1 MIDSLNAYRH
11 LSSVQVASIR
21 EKANAEV
28 LKQER
33 AREFAEA
40 QELSGRLQFLMGT
53 NKRQLSSHGSESRT
67 RGSDKHDLTSSDAD
81 IPDLPATIRSS
92 SSRASSRASKRI
104 RRPQEPN
111 SPTTC
116 AAIFT
121 TTSKEHCRSSTRIGR
136 VPLGSTQGPGPL
148 TPKHQRHRKSITPKS
163 GGADEVP
170 GENGQL
176 PRKFGSDEES
186 FGGGDIFTSTDQ
198 QQLSALR
205 SKLVRQDYDETTAE
219 F

>member
-1 MIDSLNAYRH
+1 MKDSTKAYRH
-11 LSSVQVASIR
+11 LSSVQIASIR

-40 QELSGRLQFLMGT
+40 QELSSRLQFLMGT

-67 RGSDKHDLTSSDAD
+67 RGIDKRDLTSSDAD
-81 IPDLPATIRSS
+81 IPDLPATIRSPT
-92 SSRASSRASKRI
+92 SRASSRASKRI
-104 RRPQEPN
+104 RRPQDPN
-111 SPTTC
+111 TPTTC

-136 VPLGSTQGPGPL
+136 VPLGSTQGPGSL
-148 TPKHQRHRKSITPKS
+148 TPKNPRHRKRITPKS

-170 GENGQL
+170 TENGPL
-176 PRKFGSDEES
+176 PPKSGSDEES

-205 SKLVRQDYDETTAE
+205 RKLVRHDYDETTTE